1 MSSLERF
8 GVQLAIAQAVD
19 SARRDG
25 LPDPNKII
33 VAPGV
38 LEKLYH
44 GAGDGSSFSAGQVGS
59 LFGIPVISSPFIEPG
74 KAIIGHF
81 AGLEYGE
88 PLSYEPD
95 LYAEPASSIKG
106 YIQRAANALRA
117 DLGLELVNYAQ
128 EAEHERWRRHY
139 EWASER
145 FLMIHAVGGYSTN
158 LLAGLG
164 G

>member
-1 MSSLERF
+1 MTRDANGFERNEVAF
-8 GVQLAIAQAVD
+8 LVEPRLVEAMNYRPDRPDWGGAIGGFLGV
-19 SARRDG
+19 
-25 LPDPNKII
+25 
-33 VAPGV
+33 
-38 LEKLYH
+38 
-44 GAGDGSSFSAGQVGS
+44 
-59 LFGIPVISSPFIEPG
+59 PVVSSPFIAPD

-95 LYAEPASSIKG
+95 LYAEPGSSIKG
-106 YIQRAANALRA
+106 YIQRKANALRA